1 MIKIHLKCTK
11 ICIVTHVLNT
21 NAKRSHKSMFS
32 DCNKIQNMQLK
43 IQNDQNSHRIC
54 INIQVLKNTVTN
66 TKRSHKAMFSGC
78 LLSTDATVCL
88 GPQLL
93 PIIRPGKPCRFNFS
107 FRVNQK
113 DFAHSLGGQ
122 FNPFTCMPMSL
133 TMTLFGSTNSILLQL
148 A

>member
-32 DCNKIQNMQLK
+32 GCDKIQNMQLK

-78 LLSTDATVCL
+78 LLSTVSLPGAPTVANYSPREAL
-88 GPQLL
+88 Q
-93 PIIRPGKPCRFNFS
+93 IQFFIQSRSK
-107 FRVNQK
+107 RVWR
-113 DFAHSLGGQ
+113 
-122 FNPFTCMPMSL
+122 
-133 TMTLFGSTNSILLQL
+133 ILLVANLTLPL
-148 A
+148 ACPCHSR